1 MWDVEKF
8 FFKVE
13 GMIEKGGFTWSGWP
27 DAIVS
32 ALEGTE
38 GIRKCIYLVEEEGFK
53 LHYTAKIISLKRIF
67 KKIKVLGEERNLAYK
82 SYVIPMG

>member
-1 MWDVEKF
+1 
-8 FFKVE
+8 
-13 GMIEKGGFTWSGWP
+13 
-27 DAIVS
+27 
-32 ALEGTE
+32 
-38 GIRKCIYLVEEEGFK
+38 LVEEEGFK